1 MAVDEKILE
10 LQQRKQKLCSSALGS
25 SDGDTE
31 EVSSKDEAR
40 RLSLADL
47 RICFEAR
54 PVAAAG
60 GGEADDDAS
69 RV

>member
-25 SDGDTE
+25 GDGDT

-60 GGEADDDAS
+60 VGEADDDAS
-69 RV
+69 RG